1 MTDAAVLRT
10 TDVTK
15 TFSGGGQ
22 VTRAVS
28 GVDFFLVAG
37 RSVGIAGESGS
48 GKTTLLR
55 LLLGLERPT
64 TGSVTFR
71 EGELAHLDRA
81 TRREYR
87 RSVQAVFQDPGASFD
102 PRSRVWKIIT
112 EPAWMSRGLDTKQR
126 RALAADLLRSM
137 DLPAYYAARRP
148 HQLSG
153 GERQRVAI
161 ARALSSGP
169 EVIVLDEPVT
179 ALDVSVRGS
188 IINLLLDKREDVT
201 YVVVSHDLTVIHH
214 LTDDLYVM
222 FQGIVVERGPTE
234 EILQRPKHPY
244 TQLLVASVADPLHVP
259 PIDRDDVPPE
269 TACPY
274 LHRCPEAMPV
284 CTSLP
289 GPTGTTHVVRCHLYP
304 DTVPESEVRIT
315 IRNQ

>member
-1 MTDAAVLRT
+1 
-10 TDVTK
+10 
-15 TFSGGGQ
+15 
-22 VTRAVS
+22 
-28 GVDFFLVAG
+28 
-37 RSVGIAGESGS
+37 
-48 GKTTLLR
+48 
-55 LLLGLERPT
+55 
-64 TGSVTFR
+64 
-71 EGELAHLDRA
+71 
-81 TRREYR
+81 
-87 RSVQAVFQDPGASFD
+87 VFQDPGASFD
-102 PRSRVWKIIT
+102 PRSRIWKIIT
-112 EPAWMSRGLDTKQR
+112 EPAWMSRQLDKKQR
-126 RALAADLLRSM
+126 KALARELLRSM
-137 DLPAYYAARRP
+137 DLPGDYAARRP

-169 EVIVLDEPVT
+169 EVIILDEPVT

-214 LTDDLYVM
+214 LADDLYVM
-222 FQGIVVERGPTE
+222 FQGIVVEHGPTE
-234 EILQRPKHPY
+234 EILEHPKHPY

-284 CTSLP
+284 CISLP

-304 DTVPESEVRIT
+304 EPTTASDVRVTV
-315 IRNQ
+315 RNQ